1 MTDEQILAEEQEQNH
16 GQESEGGQPEPEA
29 AAAADELA
37 ALKAELEAAQA
48 KANEYLE
55 GWQRERAEF
64 ANYKRRMEREQADSY
79 QTILGSVI
87 NRVLPALDDFDRAMK
102 EREDSADPAQW
113 TDGIALIYR
122 KLQAILEAE
131 GVARIEAEGQTFD
144 PNLHEAV
151 TTEESDDHASGE
163 IIEILRHG
171 YRLGERVI
179 RPALVRVAK

>member
-1 MTDEQILAEEQEQNH
+1 MTDEHILGEEQAQNH
-16 GQESEGGQPEPEA
+16 GQESEGGQPETEA
-29 AAAADELA
+29 AAGDELA
-37 ALKAELEAAQA
+37 GLQAELEAAQA
-48 KANEYLE
+48 KASEYLE

-64 ANYKRRMEREQADSY
+64 ANYKKRIEREQADTY

-87 NRVLPALDDFDRAMK
+87 NRVLPVLDDFDRAMK

-122 KLQAILEAE
+122 KLQAIVEAE
-131 GVARIEAEGQTFD
+131 GVARIAAESRTFD

-151 TTEESDDHASGE
+151 TTEESDHHASGE
-163 IIEILRHG
+163 IIEVVRHG